1 MHRKYNI
8 ELVITP
14 SQKILKIV
22 LVNYSR
28 QLIIFHNKVN
38 LNEIVLKK
46 LFFVCLRQLKKKST
60 FNFSYIYI

>member
-28 QLIIFHNKVN
+28 QLILFHNKVN
-38 LNEIVLKK
+38 LNEIVLK
-46 LFFVCLRQLKKKST
+46 
-60 FNFSYIYI
+60 NFMYV